1 MELREGSRF
10 TVSGKNKERC
20 RGPALPFQ
28 VKLRACTKSM
38 QVCPQTV
45 GQVVVRTEPSTRRI
59 RAVSIEDGSRVEPC
73 RAPQPR
79 QRSNRAA
86 SCLMSM
92 STATP
97 FEAGP
102 NTFKDNVKHLHRGQT
117 TAAAQRLTSCCP
129 LVQEGLSSRTTSNA
143 NAARGCPG
151 AAPMARGTSTDGNSR
166 RQQLIAR
173 CTLLR
178 TLAVWCAAS

>member
-1 MELREGSRF
+1 M
-10 TVSGKNKERC
+10 
-20 RGPALPFQ
+20 
-28 VKLRACTKSM
+28 M
-38 QVCPQTV
+38 QVCRPRETWPQL
-45 GQVVVRTEPSTRRI
+45 VVRTEPSTRRI
-59 RAVSIEDGSRVEPC
+59 RAVSIEDGGRVEPC
-73 RAPQPR
+73 RAPKPR

-117 TAAAQRLTSCCP
+117 TEAAQRLTSCCP

-151 AAPMARGTSTDGNSR
+151 AAPMARGTSTDGCRPRSCATQAMERQRFRWASR
-166 RQQLIAR
+166 DLFARSKRRCSLAAPAIAAPPR
-173 CTLLR
+173 PCVD
-178 TLAVWCAAS
+178 AVH

>member
-1 MELREGSRF
+1 MIRLDRF
-10 TVSGKNKERC
+10 SIYLSTIE
-20 RGPALPFQ
+20 
-28 VKLRACTKSM
+28 SM
-38 QVCPQTV
+38 QVCRPKKDLPQL
-45 GQVVVRTEPSTRRI
+45 VVRTEPSTRRT
-59 RAVSIEDGSRVEPC
+59 RAVSIEDGGRVEPC

-117 TAAAQRLTSCCP
+117 TEAAQQLASCCP